1 MTIDPRNI
9 VITGASSGIGA
20 ALALAYAQPGR
31 RLALT
36 GRNPERLA
44 EAQAACTAKGASV
57 TAAAL
62 DVTDRAAMEAWLAA
76 QDATAPVD
84 LVIAN
89 AGVSG
94 GTAGAGESGAQIRQL
109 FSVNLDGV
117 LNTVLPLV
125 PAMQARGRGQIGLI
139 SSLAGFR
146 GYTGAPAYCGSK
158 AAVRVFGEGLR
169 GQLKATG
176 VGVSVICP
184 GYVRSRMTATNTFRM
199 PFLMDADRAARII
212 RRGLARNKAR
222 IAFPWP
228 TFALAWL
235 MATLP
240 VSWVDPLIER
250 LPRKGSMDD

>member
-1 MTIDPRNI
+1 MAIEPKTIM
-9 VITGASSGIGA
+9 ITGASSGIGA
-20 ALALAYAQPGR
+20 ALALAYAMPGV
-31 RLALT
+31 RLYLT
-36 GRNPERLA
+36 GRNADRLA
-44 EAQAACTAKGASV
+44 DIRAACVAKGATV
-57 TAAAL
+57 GTAVL
-62 DVTDRAAMEAWLAA
+62 DVTDASGMEAWVMA
-76 QDATAPVD
+76 QDAATPID
-84 LVIAN
+84 LVVAN

-94 GTAGAGESGAQIRQL
+94 GTAGAGESGAQIRRL
-109 FSVNLDGV
+109 FAVNLDGV

-125 PAMQARGRGQIGLI
+125 PAMQARGRGQIALV

-169 GQLKATG
+169 GQLKPSG
-176 VGVSVICP
+176 VGVSVVCP

-212 RRGLARNKAR
+212 RRGLARNRAR

-235 MATLP
+235 MAALP

-250 LPRKGSMDD
+250 LPRKGAMDD